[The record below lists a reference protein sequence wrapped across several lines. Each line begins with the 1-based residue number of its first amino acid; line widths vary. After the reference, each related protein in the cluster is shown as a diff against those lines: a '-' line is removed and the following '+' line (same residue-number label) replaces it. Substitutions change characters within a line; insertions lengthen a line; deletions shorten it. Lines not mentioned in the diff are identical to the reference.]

1 MKRTDEN
8 EEWIKEEEE
17 ELEEEE
23 LEKGEGEK
31 EEKKV
36 EVVEEELDEE
46 SEKQQ
51 PLALRVIKILIFYLA
66 IGFLGW
72 NFFTFIFSSSFC
84 NIENVII
91 KGNDYLS
98 EDRIFY
104 KSGIQLGEN
113 IFRLDL
119 IKSKDSLMQEP
130 WIKEVEVKRVIPNK
144 IIISIKERK
153 PAAIVYTREEY
164 FSSTKE
170 GIILTKIDRQE
181 EKFDLPL
188 ILGLELG
195 EIKIGKSI
203 DRPEFRTALDSINSA
218 EVILPKKFC
227 RVEILSPDDF
237 MICNKDDTL
246 KVRVNGPEG
255 VLNKENLLREA
266 LEKIEREK
274 LLVEYIDIRFKDSL
288 VIKLKK

>member
-1 MKRTDEN
+1 MKKTDEN
-8 EEWIKEEEE
+8 EEWMEREEEGE

-23 LEKGEGEK
+23 EEGEK
-31 EEKKV
+31 YQSLTV
-36 EVVEEELDEE
+36 
-46 SEKQQ
+46 
-51 PLALRVIKILIFYLA
+51 RVIKILIFYLA

-72 NFFTFIFSSSFC
+72 NFFAFIFSSSFC

-91 KGNDYLS
+91 KGNDCLS
-98 EDRIFY
+98 EDEIFF
-104 KSGIQLGEN
+104 KSGVQLGEN
-113 IFRLDL
+113 IFKLDL

-130 WIKEVEVKRVIPNK
+130 WIKEVEIKRVIPKK

-153 PAAIVYTREEY
+153 PAAIVHTGEEY
-164 FSSTKE
+164 FFSTKD
-170 GIILTKIDRQE
+170 GIVLSKIDRPE
-181 EKFDLPL
+181 EGFSLPL
-188 ILGLELG
+188 VLGLELDG
-195 EIKIGKSI
+195 IKIGESI
-203 DRPEFRTALDSINSA
+203 DRPEFRTALESINSA

-227 RVEILSPDDF
+227 RVEILSPGDF

-246 KVRVNGPEG
+246 KVRVNTPEG
-255 VLNKENLLREA
+255 VISKENLLREA

>member
-8 EEWIKEEEE
+8 EEWMKEEEE

-23 LEKGEGEK
+23 EEEEGEK
-31 EEKKV
+31 N
-36 EVVEEELDEE
+36 
-46 SEKQQ
+46 Q
-51 PLALRVIKILIFYLA
+51 PLSVRVTKILIFYLL

-72 NFFTFIFSSSFC
+72 NFFNFIFSSNFC
-84 NIENVII
+84 NIEEVII

-98 EDRIFY
+98 KDEIFS
-104 KSGIQLGEN
+104 KSQIKLGEN
-113 IFRLDL
+113 IFKLDL
-119 IKSKDSLMQEP
+119 KKSIDSLEQEP
-130 WIKEVEVKRVIPNK
+130 RIKEVEIKRVIPNK
-144 IIISIKERK
+144 IVISLKERK
-153 PAAIVYTREEY
+153 AAAIVRIGEEY

-170 GIILTKIDRQE
+170 GIILSKIDRPE
-181 EKFDLPL
+181 EGFVLPL
-188 ILGLELG
+188 LVGLEID
-195 EIKIGKSI
+195 EIKIGEVI
-203 DRPEFRTALDSINSA
+203 DKPEFRAALESINSA

-246 KVRVNGPEG
+246 KVRVNRPE
-255 VLNKENLLREA
+255 VIIDKENLLREA
-266 LEKIEREK
+266 LEKIEGEK

>member
-1 MKRTDEN
+1 MEIINEN
-8 EEWIKEEEE
+8 EEEKGFEEEE
-17 ELEEEE
+17 EEEEE
-23 LEKGEGEK
+23 
-31 EEKKV
+31 
-36 EVVEEELDEE
+36 VEEE
-46 SEKQQ
+46 EKHQL
-51 PLALRVIKILIFYLA
+51 LAARVIKILIFYLA

-72 NFFTFIFSSSFC
+72 NFFAFIFSSNFC
-84 NIENVII
+84 NIEEVII
-91 KGNDYLS
+91 KGNDCLS
-98 EDRIFY
+98 EDKILSRSEV
-104 KSGIQLGEN
+104 KLGEN
-113 IFRLDL
+113 IFKLDL
-119 IKSKDSLMQEP
+119 KKSKDSLMQEP
-130 WIKEVEVKRVIPNK
+130 WIKEVEIKRVIPNK

-153 PAAIVYTREEY
+153 PAAIFHTGEEY
-164 FSSTKE
+164 FSSTKG
-170 GIILTKIDRQE
+170 GIVLSKIDRPE
-181 EKFDLPL
+181 ERFGLPL

-203 DRPEFRTALDSINSA
+203 DRPEFRTALESINSA

-246 KVRVNGPEG
+246 KVRVNRPE
-255 VLNKENLLREA
+255 VIINKENLLREA

>member
-1 MKRTDEN
+1 MKRTDNN
-8 EEWIKEEEE
+8 EEWMEKEE
-17 ELEEEE
+17 ELE
-23 LEKGEGEK
+23 

-46 SEKQQ
+46 GEKQQ

-72 NFFTFIFSSSFC
+72 NFFTFIFSSSFF

-91 KGNDYLS
+91 KGNDCLS
-98 EDRIFY
+98 EDKIFY

-119 IKSKDSLMQEP
+119 IKSKDSLMHEP

-144 IIISIKERK
+144 IVISIKERK
-153 PAAIVYTREEY
+153 PAAIVHTREGY

-170 GIILTKIDRQE
+170 GIILSKIDRPE
-181 EKFDLPL
+181 ERFDLPL

-195 EIKIGKSI
+195 EIKIGKII
-203 DRPEFRTALDSINSA
+203 DRPEFRTALESINSA

-237 MICNKDDTL
+237 MIYNKDDTL
-246 KVRVNGPEG
+246 KIRVNGPEG
-255 VLNKENLLREA
+255 VINKENLLREA